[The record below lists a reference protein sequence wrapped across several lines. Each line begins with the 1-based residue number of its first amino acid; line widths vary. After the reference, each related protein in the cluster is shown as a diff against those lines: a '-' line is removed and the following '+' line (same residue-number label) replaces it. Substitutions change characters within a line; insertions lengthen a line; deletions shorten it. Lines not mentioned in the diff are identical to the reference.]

1 MNKILN
7 RLREIISKKNKS
19 NSAEINTKENKSNKA
34 RRNKW
39 GFPILKR
46 D

>member
-7 RLREIISKKNKS
+7 RLISKKNKS